1 MTQKKNTTQKV
12 THTRR
17 TKQRN
22 WGFLEEIGD
31 LWKKFQIQ
39 LTISGLKFGGFE
51 ID

>member
-1 MTQKKNTTQKV
+1 V

-31 LWKKFQIQ
+31 LWKKFQI
-39 LTISGLKFGGFE
+39 
-51 ID
+51 